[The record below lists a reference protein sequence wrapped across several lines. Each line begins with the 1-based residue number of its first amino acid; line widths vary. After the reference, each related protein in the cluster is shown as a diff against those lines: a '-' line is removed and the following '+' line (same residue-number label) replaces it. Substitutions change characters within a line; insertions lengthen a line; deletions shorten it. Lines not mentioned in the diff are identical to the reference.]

1 LICDATALDKYIGKS
16 PKIFFLFGSEIILKN
31 QARDKIINFYKKD
44 GFDAKKI
51 LNEQSYS
58 DIEME
63 IMQSAGGTFLASK
76 TIIEIIH
83 DKGKIPKEIVKIFD
97 NPNLSQWENIVI
109 LIKSSLSKVNK
120 ATKWVKKMDAA
131 ALLIDCKK
139 LKTFEEKNWIKNQ
152 LNFMQKEHAKEHA
165 NRIIDMFSG
174 NLIAQTNE
182 VNILKLTYQKDYDNN
197 KNDIDGAEF
206 LPYELGDK
214 IIELNTNYALRII
227 KSIKRNDANS
237 GLLLVSIIGK
247 IINISINAHQNKNK
261 RKSLE
266 DSGVW
271 NNKIPIYLEFIKQ
284 NTLQKI
290 MPLQKKIYKLDLAAK
305 GLAGITKDQFW
316 QELDNMIIR
325 LTSK

>member
-1 LICDATALDKYIGKS
+1 M
-16 PKIFFLFGSEIILKN
+16 FGPEIILKN

-76 TIIEIIH
+76 T
-83 DKGKIPKEIVKIFD
+83 
-97 NPNLSQWENIVI
+97 
-109 LIKSSLSKVNK
+109 
-120 ATKWVKKMDAA
+120 
-131 ALLIDCKK
+131 KK
-139 LKTFEEKNWIKNQ
+139 LKTFEEKKWIENQ
-152 LNFMQKEHAKEHA
+152 LNFMQKEHVKDHA

-316 QELDNMIIR
+316 QELDNMIIQ